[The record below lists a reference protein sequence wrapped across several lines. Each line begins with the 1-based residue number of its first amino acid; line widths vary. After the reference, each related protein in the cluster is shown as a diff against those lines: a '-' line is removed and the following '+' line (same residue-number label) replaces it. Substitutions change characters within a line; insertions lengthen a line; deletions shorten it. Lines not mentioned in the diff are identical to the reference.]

1 MSKPNLGRILRWV
14 WTVIG
19 GILTFV
25 GLGGAPDDIEGR
37 KQIFDSINTD
47 AIAAFLAG
55 DGGRW
60 TTFIAGISLVVA
72 ANRGT
77 IRSLFPST
85 NRDLPDSNDNA
96 PTVTIYRHILA
107 PRDEIPFNQIRSL
120 FEQAGWKVIA
130 TATEVERHA
139 RGLWIHGGAST
150 DRASAQWG
158 RSTLG
163 LIADVDDHDDSPP
176 TLQIIIGADA
186 GDSTSLAK
194 RKSNADEAERRQLQ
208 DALRNC
214 KKEYAESTLRWFA
227 QRAQINIEKH
237 RLQDP
242 SVKDIR
248 ATVRFAEYKDLDLA
262 KDVVKILK
270 ECTAWPVELDGSNKP
285 TILPDGDFKVSFDIG
300 SWESFRKVAWAFTYG
315 QLVPGK
321 IGHRG
326 TERFDDRQ
334 HLIVDVLP
342 TVKQ

>member
-19 GILTFV
+19 GILTFI

-120 FEQAGWKVIA
+120 FEQAG
-130 TATEVERHA
+130 
-139 RGLWIHGGAST
+139 ASFFF
-150 DRASAQWG
+150 S
-158 RSTLG
+158 
-163 LIADVDDHDDSPP
+163 
-176 TLQIIIGADA
+176 
-186 GDSTSLAK
+186 
-194 RKSNADEAERRQLQ
+194 RR
-208 DALRNC
+208 
-214 KKEYAESTLRWFA
+214 
-227 QRAQINIEKH
+227 
-237 RLQDP
+237 
-242 SVKDIR
+242 
-248 ATVRFAEYKDLDLA
+248 
-262 KDVVKILK
+262 
-270 ECTAWPVELDGSNKP
+270 
-285 TILPDGDFKVSFDIG
+285 
-300 SWESFRKVAWAFTYG
+300 
-315 QLVPGK
+315 
-321 IGHRG
+321 
-326 TERFDDRQ
+326 
-334 HLIVDVLP
+334 
-342 TVKQ
+342 

>member
-19 GILTFV
+19 GILTFI

-37 KQIFDSINTD
+37 KQIFNSINTD

-139 RGLWIHGGAST
+139 RGLWIHGG
-150 DRASAQWG
+150 RQ
-158 RSTLG
+158 
-163 LIADVDDHDDSPP
+163 P
-176 TLQIIIGADA
+176 TGHQRNGV
-186 GDSTSLAK
+186 
-194 RKSNADEAERRQLQ
+194 EAR
-208 DALRNC
+208 
-214 KKEYAESTLRWFA
+214 
-227 QRAQINIEKH
+227 
-237 RLQDP
+237 
-242 SVKDIR
+242 
-248 ATVRFAEYKDLDLA
+248 
-262 KDVVKILK
+262 
-270 ECTAWPVELDGSNKP
+270 
-285 TILPDGDFKVSFDIG
+285 
-300 SWESFRKVAWAFTYG
+300 
-315 QLVPGK
+315 
-321 IGHRG
+321 
-326 TERFDDRQ
+326 
-334 HLIVDVLP
+334 
-342 TVKQ
+342 

>member
-1 MSKPNLGRILRWV
+1 MES
-14 WTVIG
+14 
-19 GILTFV
+19 
-25 GLGGAPDDIEGR
+25 DC
-37 KQIFDSINTD
+37 DSH
-47 AIAAFLAG
+47 
-55 DGGRW
+55 
-60 TTFIAGISLVVA
+60 
-72 ANRGT
+72 
-77 IRSLFPST
+77 RSRTP
-85 NRDLPDSNDNA
+85 R
-96 PTVTIYRHILA
+96 
-107 PRDEIPFNQIRSL
+107 PRDGFGALPRKSRTVLDPES
-120 FEQAGWKVIA
+120 A
-130 TATEVERHA
+130 TGGHTR
-139 RGLWIHGGAST
+139 LWIHGGAST

-158 RSTLG
+158 LSTLG

-194 RKSNADEAERRQLQ
+194 SKSNADEAERRQLQ

-315 QLVPGK
+315 GVGIYLWPS
-321 IGHRG
+321 
-326 TERFDDRQ
+326 
-334 HLIVDVLP
+334 
-342 TVKQ
+342 